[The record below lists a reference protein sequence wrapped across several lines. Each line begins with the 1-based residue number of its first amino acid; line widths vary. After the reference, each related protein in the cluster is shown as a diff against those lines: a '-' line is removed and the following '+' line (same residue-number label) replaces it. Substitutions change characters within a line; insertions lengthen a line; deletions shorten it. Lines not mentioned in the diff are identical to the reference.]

1 MSKTAKFAVSMPEA
15 EFKSI
20 EAERRRVKKTRSE
33 FVRVAVRSWLLRE
46 GRAGA
51 AGASRAS
58 VKEDPARYELL
69 KAAPETLADITEL
82 RRRAIAAAGSFRSE
96 ASDLSVN
103 HDRYLEED
111 YAVTGPADAG
121 DAEKKSGM
129 KP

>member
-1 MSKTAKFAVSMPEA
+1 MGKTVKFAVSMPDV
-15 EFKSI
+15 EFKNI
-20 EAERRRVKKTRSE
+20 EAERRRTKKTRSE
-33 FVRVAVRSWLLRE
+33 FIRGAVRSWLLRE

-69 KAAPETLADITEL
+69 KAAPETLVDITEL
-82 RRRAIAAAGSFRSE
+82 RRRAIAAAGNFRSA

-103 HDRYLEED
+103 HDRYLDED
-111 YAVTGPADAG
+111 SAVPRAADAG
-121 DAEKKSGM
+121 DAKNKSGV